1 MKIAM
6 LRPGVFAAALISV
19 TVTACESTSNRP
31 GVVGGG
37 TPAGSVELDAQSV
50 DTLVRLGDF
59 TLARGDAASA
69 VAMYN
74 RAHQAEPNA
83 ILPLMRL
90 GVAFAQLGSYEESA
104 GAYRAALAIE
114 PVNPDAHRGLGNAL
128 VALNR
133 PQEGLPNLETALAMS
148 NDPRAY
154 NSIGVA
160 LDMLGRHDD
169 AQFYYRQGVELA
181 PGDTDLTA
189 NLALSLALSNQF
201 DEAIALMR
209 GAAARPDATAR
220 HRQNLALILALA
232 DRTDEAIGVARQD
245 LDEEAVDRNI
255 AFYEYVKSLPDS
267 GARAMAIGSGGSAAV
282 QR

>member
-1 MKIAM
+1 
-6 LRPGVFAAALISV
+6 V
-19 TVTACESTSNRP
+19 TVSACESTSNRP

>member
-1 MKIAM
+1 M

-19 TVTACESTSNRP
+19 TVSACESTSNRP

-37 TPAGSVELDAQSV
+37 TPAGAVQLDAQSV

-74 RAHQAEPNA
+74 RAHQAEPDA

-232 DRTDEAIGVARQD
+232 NRTDEAIGVARQD

-255 AFYEYVKSLPDS
+255 AFYEYVRSLPDS

>member
-1 MKIAM
+1 M

-19 TVTACESTSNRP
+19 TVSACESTSNRP

-37 TPAGSVELDAQSV
+37 TPAGAVQLDAQSV

-74 RAHQAEPNA
+74 RAHQAEPDT

-232 DRTDEAIGVARQD
+232 NRTDEAIGVARQD

-255 AFYEYVKSLPDS
+255 AFYEYVRSLPDS

>member
-1 MKIAM
+1 M
-6 LRPGVFAAALISV
+6 
-19 TVTACESTSNRP
+19 
-31 GVVGGG
+31 
-37 TPAGSVELDAQSV
+37 
-50 DTLVRLGDF
+50 RLGDF

-104 GAYRAALAIE
+104 GAY
-114 PVNPDAHRGLGNAL
+114 PDAHRGLGNAL

-232 DRTDEAIGVARQD
+232 NRTDEAIGVARQD

-255 AFYEYVKSLPDS
+255 AFYEYVRSLPDS

>member
-1 MKIAM
+1 M

-19 TVTACESTSNRP
+19 TVSACESTSNRP

-37 TPAGSVELDAQSV
+37 TPAGAVQLDAQSV

-232 DRTDEAIGVARQD
+232 NRTDEAIGVARQD

-255 AFYEYVKSLPDS
+255 AFYEYVRSLPDS

>member
-1 MKIAM
+1 M

-19 TVTACESTSNRP
+19 TVSACESTSNRP

-37 TPAGSVELDAQSV
+37 TPAGPVELDAQSV

-74 RAHQAEPNA
+74 RAHQAEPDA

-181 PGDTDLTA
+181 PGDADLTA
-189 NLALSLALSNQF
+189 NLALSLALSRQF

-209 GAAARPDATAR
+209 EAASRPDATAR

-245 LDEEAVDRNI
+245 LNEEEVERNI

>member
-19 TVTACESTSNRP
+19 TVSACESTSNRP

-37 TPAGSVELDAQSV
+37 TPAGAVQLDAQSV

-74 RAHQAEPNA
+74 RAHQAEPDA

-232 DRTDEAIGVARQD
+232 NRTDEAIGVARQD

-255 AFYEYVKSLPDS
+255 AFYEYVRSLPDS
-267 GARAMAIGSGGSAAV
+267 GARAMAIGSGGSEPL
-282 QR
+282 

>member
-1 MKIAM
+1 M

-19 TVTACESTSNRP
+19 TVSACESTSNRP

-37 TPAGSVELDAQSV
+37 TPAGAVQLDAQSV

-74 RAHQAEPNA
+74 RAHQAEPDA

-160 LDMLGRHDD
+160 LDMLGRHDN

-232 DRTDEAIGVARQD
+232 NRTDEAIGVARQD

-255 AFYEYVKSLPDS
+255 AFYEYVRSLPDS

>member
-1 MKIAM
+1 M

-19 TVTACESTSNRP
+19 TVSACESTSTRP

-37 TPAGSVELDAQSV
+37 TPAGAVQLDAQSV

-74 RAHQAEPNA
+74 RAHQAEPDA

-232 DRTDEAIGVARQD
+232 NRTDEAIGVARQD

-255 AFYEYVKSLPDS
+255 AFYEYVRSLPDS